1 VQSLTEER
9 FQTVVSKINAVWNRS
24 PEKNIRSEPQA
35 QPTGVSKHSPE
46 SKRSLEPL
54 SRKEMQAQFAVKNR
68 FAVSNSSPKQNR
80 SVATQKV
87 TSKNSLCR
95 FCIGAVTPTELTLR
109 QSHNRCTYPYPKAKL
124 QCFGGCWSRC
134 YIPHWRRLLYILY
147 HVWMFLC
154 PKNDITQPVCRR
166 RVNSTPMV
174 SAENIPVA
182 LSIDS
187 VFTL

>member
-9 FQTVVSKINAVWNRS
+9 FQTVVLKINAVWNRS
-24 PEKNIRSEPQA
+24 PEKNIRSEPQV
-35 QPTGVSKHSPE
+35 QRTGVSMHSPE

-54 SRKEMQAQFAVKNR
+54 SRKEMQAQSAVKNR
-68 FAVSNSSPKQNR
+68 IAVSNSSPKQNR

-87 TSKNSLCR
+87 TSKNSCCR
-95 FCIGAVTPTELTLR
+95 FLHWSSNPNWTN
-109 QSHNRCTYPYPKAKL
+109 SNRCTNPYPKAKL
-124 QCFGGCWSRC
+124 ECFGGCWSRR

-147 HVWMFLC
+147 HVQMFPC

-174 SAENIPVA
+174 SAEKIPVA
-182 LSIDS
+182 LSVDT
-187 VFTL
+187 VFTLRTYG